1 MSPPAGFLADARAL
15 LARHASR
22 VPIVGGIVSR
32 VTAGAD
38 PYTGHPSQ
46 SPNIPKPDHA
56 ADQPPADPPAELIP
70 GYHDRPFKSAGPPT
84 YFGGITIEVARE
96 YIEQHDSGTSF
107 LGSSMLAIASTRFA
121 PVQAALWVRVAPL
134 ISLPRQVVGGS
145 RGLSRIV
152 REEVDAQ
159 LCPRAG
165 LLPSPCFPS
174 TLWGAIAI
182 DLALVGFAVLQHVYG
197 PPDARGVRRVYT
209 RRWPTWAVYYQAWRR
224 TYVALTTDGPV
235 DIVNDGKFTL
245 IGKTDIPHLQ
255 GAIRALALPVLDG
268 VQVMQARAEWI
279 DVFSQAKGVGI
290 MPQGVAPR
298 SPEGLAFLDA
308 IRTLRGPGGIGAL
321 PFGSDFKFH
330 GLSAEASTCFTDA
343 LSVDDTYIAAILT
356 GTDLSAGTG
365 GVYKAPVFW
374 GILRST
380 VGDDLSATVRG
391 INAGHVYPYVKFNYE
406 AAIEEG
412 DWETVAE
419 DADGTEVQQPRRS
432 LPLANYPALSI
443 PLPDPERAQRAADY
457 AAACEK
463 HTVIVKARREA
474 GYVVTQEDS
483 DKIAESLGLDDRPVL
498 ADKTDAPTARLD
510 LAPTDLAKVVT
521 VDEARRSRDLNPI
534 GDERG
539 SLTIAEL
546 DALSKAKASA
556 ETGKD
561 PEAAPNDAE
570 PAQDNAD
577 AADAPQEDK
586 AA

>member
-1 MSPPAGFLADARAL
+1 L
-15 LARHASR
+15 LARHAGR
-22 VPIVGGIVSR
+22 VPILGGAVSR
-32 VTAGAD
+32 IVGSD
-38 PYTGHPSQ
+38 PNPYTGSPTQ
-46 SPNIPKPDHA
+46 APNIPAPDYA
-56 ADQPPADPPAELIP
+56 ADQPPVREPTDLIP
-70 GYHDRPFKSAGPPT
+70 GYHDRPFKNAAPPT
-84 YFGGITIEVARE
+84 YFGGIDITAARE
-96 YIEQHDSGTSF
+96 AIELHDSGASF
-107 LGSSMLAIASTRFA
+107 LLSSILAIASTRFA

-145 RGLSRIV
+145 RGLARIV
-152 REEVDAQ
+152 REEVESQ
-159 LCPRAG
+159 LCPRTG
-165 LLPSPCFPS
+165 LLPSACFPS

-182 DLALVGFAVLQHVYG
+182 DLALMGFAVLQHVYG

-209 RRWPTWAVYYQAWRR
+209 RRWPTWAVYYQAWRK
-224 TYVALTTDGPV
+224 TYIALTDRGPI

-321 PFGSDFKFH
+321 PFGSEFKFH
-330 GLSAEASTCFTDA
+330 GLSAEASTCFKDA
-343 LSVDDTYIAAILT
+343 LEVDDTYIAAILT

-391 INAGHVYPYVKFNYE
+391 INAGHVYPYCRFNYA
-406 AAIEEG
+406 AAIDEG
-412 DWETVAE
+412 DWDTVAE
-419 DADGTEVQQPRRS
+419 GEGGTEVQQRRS
-432 LPLANYPALSI
+432 IDVDKYPALSI
-443 PLPDPERAQRAADY
+443 PLPDPERAQRAQDY
-457 AAACEK
+457 ADACK
-463 HTVIVKARREA
+463 AHTEIVNERRAA

-510 LAPTDLAKVVT
+510 LAPTDLAKVVR
-521 VDEARRSRDLNPI
+521 VDEARKSRDLPPI

-539 SLTIAEL
+539 DLTIAEL
-546 DALSKAKASA
+546 DAMSKAKATENASANEPDAQPA
-556 ETGKD
+556 ETGSDAGTSAPRDDSAAEEPQKD
-561 PEAAPNDAE
+561 EAA
-570 PAQDNAD
+570 
-577 AADAPQEDK
+577 
-586 AA
+586 